1 VTKTK
6 AVIALKRASIF
17 ARLWKDEAGQD
28 LVEYALI
35 AGFIGCGTVLGVHGL
50 AAQVAGFIN
59 TVANGFSGDING
71 AI

>member
-1 VTKTK
+1 MTKTK

-35 AGFIGCGTVLGVHGL
+35 AGFIGCGTV
-50 AAQVAGFIN
+50 AGFIN